1 MTIGPAP
8 IWRASLSDLR
18 VLIRPAALALA
29 SLMAACATAPSELSG
44 ADLTEVRFS
53 DGGAAP
59 EASLED
65 IAWFEGLWRG
75 EVFGDRVDH
84 RVMAPEGTQMPGLVR
99 LYADGDTSVYEL
111 SAFIEVGSTLTY
123 RNRHF
128 GADLR
133 AFQAPD
139 DYVDRPL
146 VEIRDGI
153 AWFDGITFASDG
165 PDHAVVSFVL
175 TAEDGSQEKH
185 VVHYNR
191 IGD

>member
-1 MTIGPAP
+1 
-8 IWRASLSDLR
+8 
-18 VLIRPAALALA
+18 
-29 SLMAACATAPSELSG
+29 MAACAAVPSEASS
-44 ADLTEVRFS
+44 ADLTEVKFS
-53 DGGAAP
+53 DGSAAP
-59 EASLED
+59 AASLED

-99 LYADGDTSVYEL
+99 LYADGDTFVYEL
-111 SAFIEVGSTLTY
+111 SAFIEVGRTLTY

-133 AFQAPD
+133 AFQAAE

-146 VEIRDGI
+146 VDIRDGI
-153 AWFDGITFASDG
+153 AYFDGITFAPDG

-175 TAEDGSQEKH
+175 TADDGSQEKH
-185 VVHYNR
+185 VVHYDR